1 MAAARDTAAA
11 CDHSTAMEASLQQ
24 ARTQTAAAHSKH
36 TAEVQQLQQRL
47 LAHREA
53 ECAARDEA
61 SALSEQVLELQEK
74 LEEQTKARASAV
86 SQARTSCRAL
96 GSAEEQLEAQ
106 AATIA
111 RLQSEADAAGAKV
124 HSLQGELA
132 CAKKDNHE
140 AYQTIASLRKQLAV
154 EQSQGTAPSLC
165 RVVHAISRQQCLRVQ
180 LLAQPGRVKLRQA
193 S

>member
-1 MAAARDTAAA
+1 
-11 CDHSTAMEASLQQ
+11 MEASLQQ